1 MANAHD
7 VALFFIEIAQEQA
20 KKNLGDPM
28 TNLRLQKLLY
38 FAQGW
43 HLSRYGRPLFEEE
56 LLKWP
61 YGPVVKSVY
70 QKYSSFK
77 KEGISTEESLDAD
90 AFTQDEYSLLLDVVR
105 EYDQFATSRLVD
117 MTHEGGTPWDRAN
130 PQGVISKESIRDYF
144 RAKGPLPA
152 FANALK
158 RIEVIKPH
166 RDENGQAVIS
176 RDLAEGWD
184 AWDAS

>member
-1 MANAHD
+1 MANVHD
-7 VALFFIEIAQEQA
+7 VALFFIEIAQEQS

-43 HLSRYGRPLFEEE
+43 HLSRYGHPLFEEE

-70 QKYSSFK
+70 QMYNSNGNKS
-77 KEGISTEESLDAD
+77 ISTEESLDAD
-90 AFTQDEYSLLLDVVR
+90 AFTQEEYSLLLDVVR
-105 EYDQFATSRLVD
+105 EYDKFATSRLVD
-117 MTHEGGTPWDRAN
+117 MTHEHGTPWERAN
-130 PQGVISKESIRDYF
+130 PQDVISKESIRDYF
-144 RAKGPLPA
+144 HAKRPLPS
-152 FANALK
+152 FTNALK
-158 RIEVIKPH
+158 HIEVIKPN

-176 RDLAEGWD
+176 REMQVILI
-184 AWDAS
+184 

>member
-70 QKYSSFK
+70 QMYNSNGNKS
-77 KEGISTEESLDAD
+77 ISTEESLNAD
-90 AFTQDEYSLLLDVVR
+90 AFTQAEYSLLLDVVR

-144 RAKGPLPA
+144 HAKRPLPA

-158 RIEVIKPH
+158 RIEVIKPD